1 MIIRRITPDD
11 LLTMPNGDLYELVDG
26 QLVELPMSSI
36 ASVVAA
42 NLITELN
49 VYQRPLDLGW
59 VFGIDCGFRCFP
71 VDPNRVRKPVVSF
84 VRKDRIP
91 GGILSK
97 GFVTVAPDLVAE
109 VVSTHDLFS
118 DVMEKVEE
126 YLEAGV
132 PLIWVIDPETRSA
145 QVFRAQGRPSHL
157 HEQDELEGE
166 DSVPGFRIRLD
177 DILPRPEAM
186 PPLEKKSDA

>member
-1 MIIRRITPDD
+1 MIIRRVTPDD
-11 LLTMPNGDLYELVDG
+11 LLTMPDGDLYELVDG

-71 VDPNRVRKPVVSF
+71 VDPNRVRKPDVAF
-84 VRKDRIP
+84 VRKERIP

-97 GFVTVAPDLVAE
+97 GYVTVVPDLVAV

-118 DVMEKVEE
+118 EVMEKVEE
-126 YLEAGV
+126 FLEAGV
-132 PLIWVIDPETRSA
+132 PLIWVIQPTTRTA
-145 QVFRAQGRPSHL
+145 QVFRANGNPSYL
-157 HEQDELEGE
+157 HEQEELCGE
-166 DSVPGFRIRLD
+166 DSVPGFRVRLG